1 MSNTGRSTR
10 PLVRGIML
18 IAILGG
24 MALSTAC
31 HPRAPAVANATSSD
45 ASSVLRRSKARYAAL
60 RAYTD
65 TGTIESAD
73 AGKVVSAK
81 RFRTRFERSGQ
92 LLYEFGPMPASE
104 EGVRTALLATR
115 AKSARVVDI
124 DDVNPEVGPILTLAE
139 ATGALQGVS
148 LLGSIFAPR
157 LLYGIDFCECTSDTA
172 WTLQPEELSE
182 GRRLMRVHLRK
193 RPERSLTL
201 WIDAETL
208 LLRRVQVDD
217 LEDGKSVGTTTI
229 RFQVTRAE

>member
-1 MSNTGRSTR
+1 M
-10 PLVRGIML
+10 
-18 IAILGG
+18 
-24 MALSTAC
+24 
-31 HPRAPAVANATSSD
+31 
-45 ASSVLRRSKARYAAL
+45 RRSKARYAAL
-60 RAYTD
+60 RAYSD
-65 TGTIESAD
+65 TGTIEGAD

-81 RFRTRFERSGQ
+81 WFRTRFERSGQ

-104 EGVRTALLATR
+104 EGGRTALLATR

-124 DDVNPEVGPILTLAE
+124 DDVNQEVGPILTLAE
-139 ATGALQGVS
+139 ATGQLQGVS

-157 LLYGIDFCECTSDTA
+157 LLYGVDFCECTSDAA
-172 WTLQPEELSE
+172 WTLQSEELSE
-182 GRRLMRVHLRK
+182 GRRLLRVHLRK